1 MICLVCQL
9 PNRTPERGQ
18 VCEPDRARIGR
29 NLRDIGDLYQ
39 RIDLQPGRAAA
50 GTRPTGKPGSR
61 MPLAVD
67 PLDLTMPGRVLG
79 LAFIDSESYPKQQ
92 QLSDQIGH
100 DSVASLLDSWVR
112 DWRDHRGKGEKLP
125 VPTALVLVDWLLK
138 RYQEACDDHPA
149 VDEFASEIKA
159 LHNAMR
165 HMAGEIP
172 PRPERLWVP
181 CRGCNQL
188 WMFRT
193 AGEAYPISCEI
204 DGCGLSYTED
214 EYATWTGLVAAQVK
228 RGDFPPREP
237 IEMVVIWH
245 NTGELE
251 AISA

>member
-1 MICLVCQL
+1 MQCIVCQL

-112 DWRDHRGKGEKLP
+112 DWCEVRDRGERLP
-125 VPTALVLVDWLLK
+125 IPTVAVLVDWLFK
-138 RYQEACDDHPA
+138 RLGWACDEHAA
-149 VDEFASEIKA
+149 VDEFASE
-159 LHNAMR
+159 MR
-165 HMAGEIP
+165 HLHSTLRAVCGETE
-172 PRPERLWVP
+172 PRPERLDMP
-181 CRGCNQL
+181 CPTCDKQAL
-188 WMFRT
+188 HRT
-193 AGEAYPISCEI
+193 TGDAYPVRCVNPHCRRAFA
-204 DGCGLSYTED
+204 DD
-214 EYATWTGLVAAQVK
+214 EYEQVLKIYAAAVK
-228 RGDFPPREP
+228 RDPKVLEMIAVWRVTGDSDRRVTVP
-237 IEMVVIWH
+237 
-245 NTGELE
+245 
-251 AISA
+251 